1 MARPPNFPNLPCKSA
16 ALGLLFTLVTR
27 NFITGKAPDGSLLHG
42 HLSPGNILVKYN
54 KREAYPKQDRIQY
67 LIISLSPVGSWV
79 SAQNGGDFQVS
90 PPSYSYLRHTDYHTD
105 NSSSNY
111 IKITNSDVV
120 RESETENTCRIII
133 SRCSASCY
141 LLNALA

>member
-1 MARPPNFPNLPCKSA
+1 MGAYYTAICPPGIF
-16 ALGLLFTLVTR
+16 
-27 NFITGKAPDGSLLHG
+27 
-42 HLSPGNILVKYN
+42 LSNTIK
-54 KREAYPKQDRIQY
+54 AYPKQDRIQY

-120 RESETENTCRIII
+120 RESEILVEYTCRIII